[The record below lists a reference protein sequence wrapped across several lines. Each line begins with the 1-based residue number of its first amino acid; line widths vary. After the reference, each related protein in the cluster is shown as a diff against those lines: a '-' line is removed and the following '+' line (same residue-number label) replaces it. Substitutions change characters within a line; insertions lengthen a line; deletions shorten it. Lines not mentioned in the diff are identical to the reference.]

1 MPQLLDRI
9 TVNPELCMG
18 QPTIR
23 GMRVT
28 VAFVLKLMASGMT
41 HAEILMAYPELEEA
55 DLYQT
60 IEYAAW
66 LASEYH
72 RPLGIAIG

>member
-1 MPQLLDRI
+1 MNKTLDRI
-9 TVNPELCMG
+9 TINTDICMG

-23 GMRVT
+23 GMRIT

-41 HAEILMAYPELEEA
+41 HKEIINAYPELEET
-55 DLYQT
+55 DIRQV

-66 LASEYH
+66 LADEYH
-72 RPLGIAIG
+72 RPFQVAMD